1 MAPQRGI
8 PPYPHS
14 DMEIYKIS
22 VNEDVGM
29 SGCRDVGHAHHV
41 TQPLRIYKCRC
52 RASESTVGY
61 LTLSGVQP
69 YDPALGPFFVF

>member
-1 MAPQRGI
+1 MGSGSLSLRNGIMAPQRGI

-29 SGCRDVGHAHHV
+29 WGMH
-41 TQPLRIYKCRC
+41 TM
-52 RASESTVGY
+52 
-61 LTLSGVQP
+61 
-69 YDPALGPFFVF
+69 